1 MRNKEAKTEARSRG
15 DLGEAAAARY
25 LKRRFYRILER
36 NWFFYRKEVD
46 IIARRGRTLVICEVK
61 TRTYRSE
68 EPSPFGTPSVA
79 VDAAK
84 QKNLLVAARAYARA
98 ASWRGDVRFDVI
110 EVYLDAQGERARPHI
125 RRIVHLQNAF
135 TA

>member
-1 MRNKEAKTEARSRG
+1 MRKKKARTEARLRG
-15 DLGEAAAARY
+15 DLGELAAVRY

-46 IIARRGRTLVICEVK
+46 IIARRGRVLVICEVK
-61 TRTYRSE
+61 TRTYRSG
-68 EPSPFGTPSVA
+68 EPSPFGTPSAA

-84 QKNLLVAARAYARA
+84 QNNLLIAARAYARA
-98 ASWRGDVRFDVI
+98 ASWEGDIRFDVI
-110 EVYLDAQGERARPHI
+110 EVYLDTQDGRNRPRI